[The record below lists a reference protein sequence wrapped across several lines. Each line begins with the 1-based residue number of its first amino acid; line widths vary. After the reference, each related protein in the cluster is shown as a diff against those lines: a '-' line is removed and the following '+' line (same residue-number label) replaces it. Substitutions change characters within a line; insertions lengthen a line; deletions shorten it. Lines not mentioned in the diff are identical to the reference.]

1 MAKVSKARALRATL
15 YASLNAFVRKVF
27 SALAPG
33 QTFVRSWH
41 LEAIAYQLERLR
53 RGEIRRLIINMPPR
67 SLKSISASVAFP
79 AFVLGHDPTRRIICV
94 SYSGDLAK
102 KHAND
107 FRAVAEAR
115 WYQDLFFGMRIGQ
128 KDSESEIEL
137 TARGFRLAT
146 SVGGTLT
153 GRGGDLIIIDDPLK
167 PDDAYSEVKRTA
179 ANEWFTN
186 TLMSRLDDKRTGA
199 ILIVMQRVH
208 MDDLT
213 GFVQSLSDDWTV
225 LSLPAVAEIDEDI
238 PISRKDLYHRKAGE
252 ALSPEREPLAVLEA
266 LKRQLGSDAF
276 SAQYQQAPVPPGG
289 AMVKR
294 RWVKRYEELPL
305 ASERFL
311 TLQSWD
317 TASKGG
323 PDNDWSV
330 CTTWIVTRDKCW
342 YLLDVWRKRVDYPEL
357 KAAVQ
362 TLTVR
367 FRAQRILVEDTGA
380 GTSLVQELRAKVSG
394 IIAVRPDRDK
404 VSRMAVVSAKFEA
417 GQVLLPERAPWL
429 ADLEVELF
437 AFPGSRHDDQCD
449 SISQALS
456 EENVRFPMRISPEA
470 IALMSQPVPGTRF
483 SYFHSGGGYDGS
495 YLCRS
500 GLRMTRKAGSR

>member
-225 LSLPAVAEIDEDI
+225 LSLPADRGDRRGH
-238 PISRKDLYHRKAGE
+238 PDLKKRP
-252 ALSPEREPLAVLEA
+252 LSP
-266 LKRQLGSDAF
+266 KGG
-276 SAQYQQAPVPPGG
+276 GG
-289 AMVKR
+289 A
-294 RWVKRYEELPL
+294 
-305 ASERFL
+305 
-311 TLQSWD
+311 
-317 TASKGG
+317 
-323 PDNDWSV
+323 
-330 CTTWIVTRDKCW
+330 
-342 YLLDVWRKRVDYPEL
+342 
-357 KAAVQ
+357 
-362 TLTVR
+362 
-367 FRAQRILVEDTGA
+367 
-380 GTSLVQELRAKVSG
+380 
-394 IIAVRPDRDK
+394 
-404 VSRMAVVSAKFEA
+404 
-417 GQVLLPERAPWL
+417 
-429 ADLEVELF
+429 F
-437 AFPGSRHDDQCD
+437 A
-449 SISQALS
+449 
-456 EENVRFPMRISPEA
+456 
-470 IALMSQPVPGTRF
+470 
-483 SYFHSGGGYDGS
+483 
-495 YLCRS
+495 
-500 GLRMTRKAGSR
+500 